1 MGASFPNLVSQMC
14 DPGVHHLT
22 KFVSQICDRGVR
34 HDPILVSQ
42 NNDLVS
48 VMVRHLAMEKNM
60 CRVNRVSH
68 SLGVSQTQSWYVIWL
83 WKK

>member
-1 MGASFPNLVSQMC
+1 MGASFPYLVSQMC
-14 DPGVHHLT
+14 DPGVRHLT

-48 VMVRHLAMEKNM
+48 VMHGSVRHLAMEKI
-60 CRVNRVSH
+60 CV
-68 SLGVSQTQSWYVIWL
+68 Q
-83 WKK
+83 

>member
-1 MGASFPNLVSQMC
+1 MHLSMSSPTLLPPGMGASFPNLVSQMC
-14 DPGVHHLT
+14 DPGVRHLT

-48 VMVRHLAMEKNM
+48 VMVRHLTMEKI
-60 CRVNRVSH
+60 RV
-68 SLGVSQTQSWYVIWL
+68 Q
-83 WKK
+83 